1 MNDSGTN
8 LLLIGVGGG
17 GCRFASAAATRF
29 GPGIQAIGFDTDAV
43 TSRSIAGMRCM
54 LIGATR
60 YDGCGT
66 GGDVVKGRTA
76 ASDDAETIRTAVR
89 NARMAVVVTALGG
102 GVGTGATP
110 QVLSILRS
118 LGIVSL
124 CVATLPFEFEGKER
138 GSAAQRALPVLEE
151 NTDALVAIR
160 LDDLYAPDSN
170 APLSEAMSAAESR
183 LGEALTFLWSLMLNP
198 GYISLGPAKLASL
211 LMQSAGRC
219 RFAVATAEGDGRA
232 AECVSALCRSNML
245 GQSPTFDGVQAV
257 LVGVLA
263 GSDLRLVELSDI
275 SGRLRSALPS
285 ACSFNIST
293 VLDERH
299 AGTIKLV
306 ALLFDSIRDQDS
318 VTQETAADE
327 LQTPTGEQRRPRRRA
342 RADSKLSLGASGRGR
357 FQGVEGT
364 ILNGEDLDVPTYL
377 RRRITLDR

>member
-1 MNDSGTN
+1 MNETAIN

-43 TSRSIAGMRCM
+43 TSRSIGGMRCM

-66 GGDVVKGRTA
+66 GGDAVKGHTA
-76 ASDDAETIRTAVR
+76 ASDDAETIRNAVK
-89 NARMAVVVTALGG
+89 NARIAVVVTALGG

-110 QVLSILRS
+110 QVLAILQS
-118 LGIVSL
+118 LGIASL
-124 CVATLPFEFEGKER
+124 CIATLPFEFEGRER
-138 GSAAQRALPVLEE
+138 AAAAQRALPILEE
-151 NTDALVAIR
+151 NTDALVALR
-160 LDDLYAPDSN
+160 LDDLYAPDRN
-170 APLSEAMSAAESR
+170 APLAEAMSAAEAR
-183 LGEALTFLWSLMLNP
+183 LGEALTLLWSLILSP

-219 RFAVATAEGDGRA
+219 RFAVASAEGPGRA
-232 AECVSALCRSNML
+232 AECVGALCHSPLL
-245 GQSPTFDGVQAV
+245 GTSPALDGVQAV

-263 GSDLRLVELSDI
+263 GGDLRLVELSDV
-275 SGRLRSALPS
+275 SGRLRSALP
-285 ACSFNIST
+285 AGCSFNLST

-299 AGTIKLV
+299 AGSLRLV
-306 ALLFDSIRDQDS
+306 ALFFDSIRS
-318 VTQETAADE
+318 SEAVQEAAADE
-327 LQTPTGEQRRPRRRA
+327 VQPPAGEARTRRRRS
-342 RADSKLSLGASGRGR
+342 RADSKLAIGASGRGR

>member
-1 MNDSGTN
+1 MNENAVN

-17 GCRFASAAATRF
+17 GCRFASAAAMRF

-43 TSRSIAGMRCM
+43 TSRSIGGMRCM

-66 GGDVVKGRTA
+66 GGDAVKGHTA
-76 ASDDAETIRTAVR
+76 ATDDAETIRNAVR
-89 NARMAVVVTALGG
+89 NARIAVVVTALGG

-110 QVLSILRS
+110 QILAILRS

-124 CVATLPFEFEGKER
+124 CVATLPFEFEGRER
-138 GSAAQRALPVLEE
+138 ATAAQRALPVLEE
-151 NTDALVAIR
+151 NTDALVALR
-160 LDDLYAPDSN
+160 LDDLYAPDRN
-170 APLSEAMSAAESR
+170 IPLSEAMSAAEAR
-183 LGEALTFLWSLMLNP
+183 LGEALTLLWSLVLNP

-219 RFAVATAEGDGRA
+219 RFAVASAEGPERA
-232 AECVSALCRSNML
+232 AECVGALCRSPLL
-245 GQSPTFDGVQAV
+245 GPSPALDGVQAV

-263 GSDLRLVELSDI
+263 GADLRLAELSDV
-275 SGRLRSALPS
+275 SGRLRSALPG
-285 ACSFNIST
+285 ACSFNLST

-299 AGTIKLV
+299 AGALRLV
-306 ALLFDSIRDQDS
+306 ALFFDSIRPS
-318 VTQETAADE
+318 EAVQEAVADE
-327 LQTPTGEQRRPRRRA
+327 LQTPAEETRPRRRRT
-342 RADSKLSLGASGRGR
+342 RADSKLALGASGRGR